1 MAFVRKII
9 NDPVY
14 GFITV
19 EDPLI
24 LSIIAHPYYQRLRRI
39 HQMAFAHLVYPGA
52 VHSRLHHSLG
62 AYHLMSCA
70 LSELKNK
77 GATITPEEEL
87 GAKVAILLH
96 DIGHGPYS
104 HALENELIKNVRHE
118 TISLAIMKKMNGEYD
133 GLLQTAIDIFTDSYS
148 KHFLHQLVAGQLDVD
163 RMDYLSRDSFF
174 TGVAEGVISYDRILK
189 MLVVKND
196 ELMIEEK
203 GIYSIEKFLV
213 ARRLMYWQ
221 VYLHKAVTGAEML
234 LVKII
239 RRAKELLAAGT
250 STVAATEALNFFL
263 SAAFDSHDSFSRQF
277 IEKNLDT
284 FCSLDDYDVMCTIK
298 NWSSHSDKILSIL
311 CRSLVDRKLFKIK
324 FQGEPFDEKV
334 VNAKKCEVA
343 QRLNINEE
351 EVSYFVFT
359 GEAINTTY
367 DPTDERINILF
378 KDGSVRDISQI
389 DNALIHQQLAGPVK
403 KYYICHF
410 R

>member
-1 MAFVRKII
+1 MTFVRKII

-14 GFITV
+14 GFITI
-19 EDPLI
+19 DHPLL

-70 LSELKNK
+70 LNELKNK
-77 GATITPEEEL
+77 GTIITPEEEL
-87 GAKVAILLH
+87 GAKIAILLH
-96 DIGHGPYS
+96 DVGHGPYS
-104 HALENELIKNVRHE
+104 HALESELIHGIHHE
-118 TISLAIMKKMNGEYD
+118 AISLLIMQTMNEEYD
-133 GLLQTAIDIFTDSYS
+133 QQLQRAIDIFTDNYP
-148 KHFLHQLVAGQLDVD
+148 KHFLRQLVSGQLDVD

-174 TGVAEGVISYDRILK
+174 TGVSEGVISYDRILK

-221 VYLHKAVTGAEML
+221 VYLHKAVMSAEML

-239 RRAKELLAAGT
+239 RRAKDLIKKDIPAI
-250 STVAATEALNFFL
+250 AATDALNFFL
-263 SAAFDSHDSFSRQF
+263 NNAGDPHLIKQH
-277 IEKNLDT
+277 LDK
-284 FCSLDDYDVMCTIK
+284 FCNLDDYDVMCTIK
-298 NWSSHSDKILSIL
+298 NWSTHPDKILSIL
-311 CRSLVDRKLFKIK
+311 CRSLVDRRLLKIK
-324 FQGEPFDEKV
+324 LQAEPVDKKAIHEKQ
-334 VNAKKCEVA
+334 CEVA
-343 QRLNINEE
+343 KCLQVTEQE
-351 EVSYFVFT
+351 AEYFVFT

-367 DPTDERINILF
+367 DPSDERINILF

-389 DNALIHQQLAGPVK
+389 DNALIHQQLSGPVK
-403 KYYICHF
+403 KYYICHY
-410 R
+410 RC

>member
-1 MAFVRKII
+1 MGDARKII

-14 GFITV
+14 GFITID
-19 EDPLI
+19 DPLI
-24 LSIIAHPYYQRLRRI
+24 LSIIAHRYYQRLRRI

-77 GATITPEEEL
+77 GTIITPEEEL
-87 GAKVAILLH
+87 SAKVAILLH

-104 HALENELIKNVRHE
+104 HALENELINNIQHE
-118 TISLAIMKKMNGEYD
+118 AISLLIMRTMNREYK
-133 GLLQTAIDIFTDSYS
+133 GQFQTAIDIFTNTYP
-148 KHFLHQLVAGQLDVD
+148 KHFLHQLVSGQLDVD

-189 MLVVKND
+189 MLVVKDD

-221 VYLHKAVTGAEML
+221 VYLHKAVMGAEML

-239 RRAKELLAAGT
+239 QRAKDLLKEQIA
-250 STVAATEALNFFL
+250 TVAATKALNFFL
-263 SAAFDSHDSFSRQF
+263 NTYDSAQP
-277 IEKNLDT
+277 IEEHLEA

-298 NWSSHSDKILSIL
+298 NWSDHPDKILSTL
-311 CRSLVDRKLFKIK
+311 CRSLVDRRLLKIK
-324 FQGEPFDEKV
+324 LQAEPFDERTV
-334 VNAKKCEVA
+334 AEKKCEVA
-343 QRLNINEE
+343 ERLQISKDEAG
-351 EVSYFVFT
+351 YFVFT

-378 KDGSVRDISQI
+378 KDGTVKDISQI
-389 DNALIHQQLAGPVK
+389 DNALIHHQLAGPVK
-403 KYYICHF
+403 KYYICYYRF
-410 R
+410 

>member
-1 MAFVRKII
+1 MGFVRKII

-14 GFITV
+14 GFITI
-19 EDPLI
+19 DHPLI

-77 GATITPEEEL
+77 DTIITPEEEL
-87 GAKVAILLH
+87 GAKVSILLH

-104 HALENELIKNVRHE
+104 HALENELIKNIHHE
-118 TISLAIMKKMNGEYD
+118 AISLLIMQTMNEEYK
-133 GLLQTAIDIFTDSYS
+133 GQLQTAIDIFTDNYP
-148 KHFLHQLVAGQLDVD
+148 KHFLHQLVSGQLDVD

-221 VYLHKAVTGAEML
+221 VYLHKAVMSAEML

-239 RRAKELLAAGT
+239 RRAKDLL
-250 STVAATEALNFFL
+250 SKDIEVCAATDALNFFL
-263 SAAFDSHDSFSRQF
+263 NNTEGNQF
-277 IEKNLDT
+277 IKKHLAI
-284 FCSLDDYDVMCTIK
+284 FCNLDDYDVMCTIK
-298 NWSSHSDKILSIL
+298 NWSNHQDKILSTL
-311 CRSLVDRKLFKIK
+311 SRCLVDRRLLKIK
-324 FQGEPFDEKV
+324 LQAEPFDEKIIQE
-334 VNAKKCEVA
+334 KKHEVIE
-343 QRLNINEE
+343 RLQISEKE
-351 EVSYFVFT
+351 AGYFVFT

-367 DPTDERINILF
+367 DPGDERINILF
-378 KDGSVRDISQI
+378 KDGSVKDISQI

-403 KYYICHF
+403 KYYICYF
-410 R
+410 RV